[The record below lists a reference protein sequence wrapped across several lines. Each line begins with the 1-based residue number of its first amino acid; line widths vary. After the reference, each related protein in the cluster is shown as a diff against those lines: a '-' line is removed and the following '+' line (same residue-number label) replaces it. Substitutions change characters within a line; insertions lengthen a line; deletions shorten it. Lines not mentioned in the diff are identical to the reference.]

1 MDYIILILVVISCV
15 FSLLAY
21 FSSRKANS
29 NVLNIRSDI
38 SEDQMIKETKLAIR
52 EMEQTL
58 AKVEEDQQEM
68 SRKHAQALS
77 ELSNQLISE
86 KLNSMNSSFSELIK
100 SDKAINK
107 ELLEGNSNTL
117 KSGLEVLIKTTET
130 RLAALTSAI
139 TNNFT
144 EMRKENNTQIE
155 AIRQTMSER
164 LDKTLNDQFEKS
176 FRNVITQ
183 MGDLQKS
190 MGELK
195 GISTQ
200 VGSLEKTLNGVKTR
214 GIMGEIQLKQIIA
227 DILTP
232 SQYEIEVPTKPD
244 SSDHVEIAIKLPD
257 RGSDRFTYLPID
269 SKCHLDIYEKLL
281 DAYDSGDQVQ
291 IKSCKKAFKD
301 AIKADASQIKEKYIS
316 TPNTTPYAILF
327 VPFEGMYSEIVNLD
341 LVEEL
346 NKMQIT
352 VAGPYTLTAILC
364 TVTNYFQS
372 LAIEKKSAEIE
383 TTLGNVK
390 KAFSK
395 FDDALNTV
403 QRNLDTASRNLNTLQ
418 TTRVN
423 AINRALRGITE
434 IDDGDDLL
442 SLDSN

>member
-403 QRNLDTASRNLNTLQ
+403 QRNLDAASRNLNTLQ

>member
-291 IKSCKKAFKD
+291 IKACKKAFKD

>member
-1 MDYIILILVVISCV
+1 
-15 FSLLAY
+15 
-21 FSSRKANS
+21 
-29 NVLNIRSDI
+29 
-38 SEDQMIKETKLAIR
+38 
-52 EMEQTL
+52 MEQTL
-58 AKVEEDQQEM
+58 AKIEEDQQEM

-86 KLNSMNSSFSELIK
+86 KLNSMNNSFSELIK

-107 ELLEGNSNTL
+107 ELLEGNANTL

-281 DAYDSGDQVQ
+281 DAYDTGDQVQ
-291 IKSCKKAFKD
+291 IKACKKAFKD
-301 AIKADASQIKEKYIS
+301 AIKSDASQIKEKYVS

-327 VPFEGMYSEIVNLD
+327 VPFEGMYSEIVHLD

-390 KAFSK
+390 KAFST
-395 FDDALNTV
+395 FDDVLKTV
-403 QRNLDTASRNLNTLQ
+403 QRNLETASKNLNTLQ

-434 IDDGDDLL
+434 IDSGDDLL